1 MSQLTVYAALPAP
14 LAGAAPPPEDAP
26 LLRTEDPHEIARA
39 LSPHGVRFERWRA
52 ATPVTPAMTPEEV
65 IAAYSADVARLQAEG
80 GYVTVDAVS
89 MWPDHPQR
97 EALRAKF
104 LSEHTHS
111 EDEVR
116 FFVSGRGLFC
126 LHLDGRVYQVL
137 CCEGDLI
144 SVPAGVRHWFDMGA
158 APRFTALRLFCDP
171 AGWVASFTG
180 DDIAGR
186 FPTLT

>member
-1 MSQLTVYAALPAP
+1 MSQLTVYPDHNSQTPTLHTPT
-14 LAGAAPPPEDAP
+14 LQTTDA
-26 LLRTEDPHEIARA
+26 HEIAHA
-39 LSPHGVRFERWRA
+39 LTPHGVRFERWRA

-65 IAAYSADVARLQAEG
+65 IAAYDADIARLKAEG
-80 GYVTVDAVS
+80 GYVVVDAVS

-116 FFVSGRGLFC
+116 FFVSGQGLFC
-126 LHLDGRVYQVL
+126 LHLGDQVYQVL

-144 SVPAGVRHWFDMGA
+144 SVPAGTRHWFDMGS

-171 AGWVASFTG
+171 AGWVATFTG
-180 DDIAGR
+180 DDLAAR
-186 FPTLT
+186 FPTLP